1 MRQCPERERDCGWPR
16 RTREAPPPHLRGRD
30 LARGRPGV
38 RLGPGLHGH
47 PRHPRPAQLHG
58 SERPRLD
65 QGPVRPLPRAEES
78 GGPLVRAAPRAL
90 AARGLLLRRALAG
103 PRRDQPDRVELRPE
117 HGPELRGRRRV
128 DAVHALDV
136 AALGHGRGRR
146 RAGQPVES
154 GGRGLRRG
162 ALPRRRRRARLDRAR
177 DLRLQPRPVV
187 RGRRPPAGGALRRRS
202 AARRRARPHVP
213 GRRPRGADGGRAPEG
228 RPDRG
233 GDRPHRPEPG
243 DRLLVPRAGRAPGG
257 QPAPERGRLPEARRP
272 SREDRGVGGVGPS
285 SARAARGPARRR
297 GRRPRRLEGG
307 AGRSSARRSRGRRP
321 GTLPPRAAT
330 SSRSAAAPAPSRS
343 PTSTTTIPRPT
354 SPRRRD
360 RRSTR
365 SPTRPSSRPIRAG
378 TAGSASS
385 SCSRTGSS
393 SSTAISPTWSR
404 A

>member
-1 MRQCPERERDCGWPR
+1 MGPSSAGAR
-16 RTREAPPPHLRGRD
+16 RL
-30 LARGRPGV
+30 
-38 RLGPGLHGH
+38 
-47 PRHPRPAQLHG
+47 
-58 SERPRLD
+58 
-65 QGPVRPLPRAEES
+65 
-78 GGPLVRAAPRAL
+78 
-90 AARGLLLRRALAG
+90 
-103 PRRDQPDRVELRPE
+103 
-117 HGPELRGRRRV
+117 

-146 RAGQPVES
+146 RAGRPVES

-162 ALPRRRRRARLDRAR
+162 ALPRCGRRARSHRAR
-177 DLRLQPRPVV
+177 DLRLQPRAVV
-187 RGRRPPAGGALRRRS
+187 RGRRPPAGRALRRRP

-213 GRRPRGADGGRAPEG
+213 GQRPRGADGGRAPEG

-243 DRLLVPRAGRAPGG
+243 DRLLVPGAARAPGG
-257 QPAPERGRLPEARRP
+257 QPAPERGGLPEARRP

-321 GTLPPRAAT
+321 GP
-330 SSRSAAAPAPSRS
+330 AAAGGYVFPVGGGPGAVSVAHVHHDYPAADIAAPEGS
-343 PTSTTTIPRPT
+343 PLYALARLA
-354 SPRRRD
+354 
-360 RRSTR
+360 
-365 SPTRPSSRPIRAG
+365 PSSRPIRAG

-385 SCSRTGSS
+385 SCSRTGTS